1 MPPKKG
7 KAPKKGAKAKKEKDP
22 KDTVEKV
29 CALTEIR
36 RKLEEDAKAHW
47 VILHMNLM
55 NWAFMDS
62 ELRLRSDSSVYEL
75 KGKLKAK
82 HGAMVDLKV
91 CIGAF
96 EEDSELRDDGATLED
111 YGTYLKYLLG
121 VSFHPPLIPFHRF

>member
-1 MPPKKG
+1 
-7 KAPKKGAKAKKEKDP
+7 
-22 KDTVEKV
+22 
-29 CALTEIR
+29 
-36 RKLEEDAKAHW
+36 
-47 VILHMNLM
+47 
-55 NWAFMDS
+55 MDS

-82 HGAMVDLKV
+82 HGAMVDLKVLILLFDNMLCGIFFLIFVTFQQV

>member
-47 VILHMNLM
+47 VILHMNVVTPCPG
-55 NWAFMDS
+55 NFN
-62 ELRLRSDSSVYEL
+62 
-75 KGKLKAK
+75 
-82 HGAMVDLKV
+82 
-91 CIGAF
+91 I
-96 EEDSELRDDGATLED
+96 
-111 YGTYLKYLLG
+111 
-121 VSFHPPLIPFHRF
+121 